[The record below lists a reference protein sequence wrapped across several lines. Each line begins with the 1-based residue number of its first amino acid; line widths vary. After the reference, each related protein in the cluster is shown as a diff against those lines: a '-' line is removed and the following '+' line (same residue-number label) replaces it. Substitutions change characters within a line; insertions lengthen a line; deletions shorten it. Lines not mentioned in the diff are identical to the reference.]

1 MNEFYIICKQH
12 RIEIPD
18 IRIDKKELKQLDLN
32 LPSVLDEFK
41 ASRGISFV
49 DQFNSLENN
58 KALEGKKS
66 GTTQQFMAYNSKDKL
81 NQTKNQPIKK
91 TSPRK

>member
-1 MNEFYIICKQH
+1 MNEFYIICKQF

-41 ASRGISFV
+41 ASKGISFA
-49 DQFNSLENN
+49 DKFNSEENK

-66 GTTQQFMAYNSKDKL
+66 GTGQQFIAHTSKDRL
-81 NQTKNQPIKK
+81 NQTKKA
-91 TSPRK
+91 SPRK